1 MNDPVYIFMS
11 GNLSEGYMAHGPY
24 PSLGE
29 VAAAHEGEEGWIM
42 TLNKPKTSI

>member
-11 GNLSEGYMAHGPY
+11 GNLSEGYKAYGPY

-29 VAAAHEGEEGWIM
+29 VSEAHAMEDGWIM
-42 TLNKPKTSI
+42 TLTPAKTSI